1 MITRADLK
9 KIVMIGYLSDD
20 MVDKLIP
27 ITDLLLFEEN
37 ETIFRQGEPADRF
50 YMLARG
56 KVLLEQRIT
65 DKITVSSSAI
75 KAGFSFGWSAMLNGE
90 NYSTD
95 AICAESCRLYSFRGN
110 KMKAVLDSDHSLGY
124 IFSQR
129 LLRIIK
135 KRYDIRTEQ
144 FINTIRHH
152 PDLSALL

>member
-9 KIVMIGYLSDD
+9 EIVMIGYLSDE

-27 ITDLLLFEEN
+27 ITDLLLFDEKEI
-37 ETIFRQGEPADRF
+37 IFKQGERADRF

-56 KVLLEQRIT
+56 KVLLEQRVT
-65 DKITVSSSAI
+65 DKITVSVSAV
-75 KAGFSFGWSAMLNGE
+75 KAGYSFGWSAMLDE
-90 NYSTD
+90 ETYSTE
-95 AICAESCRLYSFRGN
+95 AICAEPCKLYSFREK
-110 KMKAVLDSDHSLGY
+110 KMKALLDSDHSLGY

-144 FINTIRHH
+144 FIKTITHH